1 MADAPAVTYPVGRTP
16 LLGAL
21 LALLWL
27 AGAGGVVFV
36 LFLAPTG
43 TPSAPSAIISI
54 VSLIFS
60 GLGLRA
66 FWRSQ
71 QPRQLVWDGA
81 RWALDGPASGQDG
94 GGPARVQV
102 GFDGQRVLLLR
113 WDAPTRRRGAWL
125 WAQASSDPVR
135 WHLLRCALYSSGH
148 SIARAASLL
157 GAERA

>member
-113 WDAPTRRRGAWL
+113 WVELRRACGAVR
-125 WAQASSDPVR
+125 SSAGSS
-135 WHLLRCALYSSGH
+135 CAL
-148 SIARAASLL
+148 R
-157 GAERA
+157 

>member
-1 MADAPAVTYPVGRTP
+1 M
-16 LLGAL
+16 
-21 LALLWL
+21 
-27 AGAGGVVFV
+27 
-36 LFLAPTG
+36 
-43 TPSAPSAIISI
+43 
-54 VSLIFS
+54 IFS

-148 SIARAASLL
+148 SIARAASLP

>member
-1 MADAPAVTYPVGRTP
+1 MADAPAVTYPVGPTP

-27 AGAGGVVFV
+27 AGAGGVVLM
-36 LFLAPTG
+36 LFLAPAG
-43 TPSAPSAIISI
+43 APSAPSAIILI
-54 VSLIFS
+54 VSLILS
-60 GLGLRA
+60 GLGLGA

-71 QPRQLVWDGA
+71 HPGQLAWDGA
-81 RWALDGPASGQDG
+81 CWTLDGPASGQDG

-113 WDAPTRRRGAWL
+113 WNAPTRRRGAWL

-148 SIARAASLL
+148 SIARAAPLP

>member
-1 MADAPAVTYPVGRTP
+1 MLSFEIER
-16 LLGAL
+16 L

-125 WAQASSDPVR
+125 CRLLQPRWAVGPAVAGR
-135 WHLLRCALYSSGH
+135 NKVC
-148 SIARAASLL
+148 
-157 GAERA
+157 